1 MTTRLS
7 TFALL
12 VVLLAPLAGAT
23 TDPLRLQLFSGID
36 REAVEVGGLLEVE
49 VEVLAVPATPAARD
63 ALDAAFRAWDV
74 GQQLGSGFE
83 VIRETSPMGRATGDV
98 VELQRRV
105 IVRVLDATVDAV
117 PALTLRVPMRG
128 RTWAFRTRPHA
139 LRTFADDE
147 AVRTAARSVV
157 AITAEGEL
165 DGVRFERIGSAFAIG
180 DDALVTAYHV
190 VVGARRVRV
199 TLPTGRQVSVGRAWA
214 LDPVRDV
221 AVLHL
226 PPEVAQAAGL
236 RPLVI
241 APSGAAGEVAF
252 TAGWPAGAQRRTVA
266 PRFEDLVL
274 EGQRVRVAA
283 NAVQPGD
290 SGGPLLDAR
299 GRVLGVV
306 VSGRQT
312 GGASDLLNESISL
325 ASDPTAALAE
335 YQRATESA
343 RLGRALADATRALP
357 AARAHAAV
365 GAIQVPARRA
375 DWDERPHVALLRE
388 ALRQAPDDAVL
399 QYTAGMMLEEVG
411 EAQLAA
417 GALDAARRAGY
428 VPAGY
433 SLAHHLM
440 GRGALGEA
448 AALFEE
454 TAAAGPYRRLGAF
467 GLAQALVGMGR
478 YAEAESALQAVLD
491 HDARFAPALY
501 LMGIVRL
508 AQGRV
513 EEAHALTVR
522 LAARPGWANALRL
535 PLEAEA
541 LRPPNLEA
549 LPRVALR

>member
-1 MTTRLS
+1 MTTRLPLL
-7 TFALL
+7 TLAALI
-12 VVLLAPLAGAT
+12 LAPLAGAT
-23 TDPLRLQLFSGID
+23 ADPLHLQLFSGID

-49 VEVLAVPATPAARD
+49 VEVLAVPESGADRE
-63 ALDAAFRAWDV
+63 ALDAAFRAWDL
-74 GQQLGSGFE
+74 GQQLGSGFD
-83 VIRETSPMGRATGDV
+83 VIRETAPMGRAVGSV

-105 IVRVLDATVDAV
+105 IVRVRDASVDAV
-117 PALTLRVPMRG
+117 PSLTLRVSIRG
-128 RTWAFRTRPHA
+128 RDRVYRTRPHA
-139 LRTFADDE
+139 LRTYADGG
-147 AVRTAARSVV
+147 AVRAAGRSVV
-157 AITAEGEL
+157 GITAEGEL
-165 DGVRFERIGSAFAIG
+165 DGVDFERIGSAFAVG

-190 VVGARRVRV
+190 VVGAKRVQVALPDGRRF
-199 TLPTGRQVSVGRAWA
+199 TVGRAWA

-226 PPEVAQAAGL
+226 PPEVARVANL
-236 RPLVI
+236 RPLVL
-241 APSGAAGEVAF
+241 APAFSPGEVAF
-252 TAGWPAGAQRRTVA
+252 TAGWPGGTQRRTVA
-266 PRFEDLVL
+266 PRFDDLVL
-274 EGQRVRVAA
+274 DDQRVRMAA

-290 SGGPLLDAR
+290 SGGPLLDGR

-312 GGASDLLNESISL
+312 GGAADLLEEGIAL
-325 ASDPTAALAE
+325 ASDPTAALAD
-335 YQRATESA
+335 YQEATESV
-343 RLGRALADATRALP
+343 RLGRALAEATRALP

-375 DWDERPHVALLRE
+375 EWDDRPHVALLRE

-411 EAQLAA
+411 EARLAA
-417 GALDAARRAGY
+417 GALDASRRAGY

-448 AALFEE
+448 AALFAE

-467 GLAQALVGMGR
+467 GQAQALIGAGR
-478 YAEAESALQAVLD
+478 YEEAEAALEAVLD

-501 LMGIVRL
+501 LLGIVRL

-513 EEAHALTVR
+513 DEAQALTVR
-522 LAARPGWANALRL
+522 LGARPGWASALRL
-535 PLEAEA
+535 PIEAEA

>member
-7 TFALL
+7 TLALL
-12 VVLLAPLAGAT
+12 VVLLAPLAGAA

-535 PLEAEA
+535 PIEAEA

>member
-7 TFALL
+7 TLALL
-12 VVLLAPLAGAT
+12 VVLLAPLAGAA

-226 PPEVAQAAGL
+226 PPEVAQAAGH
-236 RPLVI
+236 VHGT
-241 APSGAAGEVAF
+241 S
-252 TAGWPAGAQRRTVA
+252 
-266 PRFEDLVL
+266 
-274 EGQRVRVAA
+274 
-283 NAVQPGD
+283 
-290 SGGPLLDAR
+290 
-299 GRVLGVV
+299 
-306 VSGRQT
+306 SGRC
-312 GGASDLLNESISL
+312 E
-325 ASDPTAALAE
+325 
-335 YQRATESA
+335 A
-343 RLGRALADATRALP
+343 RLEISP
-357 AARAHAAV
+357 
-365 GAIQVPARRA
+365 
-375 DWDERPHVALLRE
+375 
-388 ALRQAPDDAVL
+388 VL
-399 QYTAGMMLEEVG
+399 
-411 EAQLAA
+411 
-417 GALDAARRAGY
+417 
-428 VPAGY
+428 
-433 SLAHHLM
+433 
-440 GRGALGEA
+440 
-448 AALFEE
+448 
-454 TAAAGPYRRLGAF
+454 
-467 GLAQALVGMGR
+467 
-478 YAEAESALQAVLD
+478 
-491 HDARFAPALY
+491 
-501 LMGIVRL
+501 
-508 AQGRV
+508 
-513 EEAHALTVR
+513 
-522 LAARPGWANALRL
+522 
-535 PLEAEA
+535 
-541 LRPPNLEA
+541 
-549 LPRVALR
+549 